1 MADVV
6 GSVQTAPKPDAKES
20 KGSILVVDDE
30 VELLVSCRKI
40 LSRLGYEVQ
49 VKERG
54 AEALEIV
61 QNSDVDLV
69 LTDLKMPGM
78 TGTDLLAAIKKVR
91 PDQLVVIFTAF
102 ATVQT
107 AVEAIRGGAF
117 DYLQKPFSAE
127 QLEVVVAR
135 AIEHR
140 KLREENRILKTRIT
154 TPGGIGGLIGESPAI
169 QRVFEL
175 IRKIARTNASV
186 LIGGE
191 SGTGKEGCAR
201 AIHQL
206 SDRASKELVS
216 VDCASLPGTL
226 IESELFGYEKG
237 AFTGANTTKK
247 GLLEHADGGS
257 IFLDEIGEMD
267 IAMQVK
273 LLRVLQERQ
282 FRRVGGNE
290 TITVDVRLIAATN
303 RDLEKEVARGTFRED
318 LFHRL
323 NVIRIDMPPLRER
336 TGDLRLLVNHF
347 VRKFAPPVDSMGNPT
362 REIRITPEVWAILES
377 YHWPGNVRELQNVI
391 HRAVSL
397 CDDGEIT
404 SRDLPDAMAKPGF
417 SDARRVEKNLPYKE
431 AKMRWLEPFEREYL
445 IELLKRNKNN
455 VTYAASDAGIDRKSI
470 QRMMKKH
477 GIKVEEL

>member
-1 MADVV
+1 MSEPIGNVV
-6 GSVQTAPKPDAKES
+6 QPKPES
-20 KGSILVVDDE
+20 KGVILVVDDE

-40 LSRLGYEVQ
+40 LTRLGYEVR
-49 VKERG
+49 VVERG

-61 QNSDVDLV
+61 QNSDVDVV

-78 TGTDLLAAIKKVR
+78 TGTDLLASVKKVR

-117 DYLQKPFSAE
+117 DYLPKPFSAE

-135 AIEHR
+135 AVEHR
-140 KLREENRILKTRIT
+140 RLREENRILKTRVT
-154 TPGGIGGLIGESPAI
+154 SPSGIGGLIGDSPVMHRI
-169 QRVFEL
+169 FEL
-175 IRKIARTNASV
+175 ITKIARTQASI

-206 SDRASKELVS
+206 SERASQELVS

-237 AFTGANTTKK
+237 AFTGAGSTKK
-247 GLLEHADGGS
+247 GLLEHADGGT

-267 IAMQVK
+267 VTMQVK
-273 LLRVLQERQ
+273 LLRVLQERK

-290 TITVDVRLIAATN
+290 TISVDVRLVAATN
-303 RDLEKEVARGTFRED
+303 RDLEKEVAKGTFRED

-323 NVIRIDMPPLRER
+323 NVIRIDMPPLRDR
-336 TGDLRLLVNHF
+336 TGDLRLLVGHF
-347 VRKFAPPVDSMGNPT
+347 TRKFAPPQDAVGHPVK
-362 REIRITPEVWAILES
+362 EITISAEVWAMLES

-397 CDDGEIT
+397 CDDGVVRP
-404 SRDLPDAMAKPGF
+404 RDLPDSLGKPGF
-417 SDARRVEKNLPYKE
+417 HEERRLDKNLPYKE
-431 AKMRWLEPFEREYL
+431 AKQRWLEPFEREYL

-455 VTYAASDAGIDRKSI
+455 VTYAAQDAGIDRKSI

-477 GIKVEEL
+477 GIRVEEL